1 MEERMTYVEVCA
13 VASHFVCCAVFV
25 GRGLLLK
32 KTAFRRLEKV
42 FVLGLERW
50 FSRTISATEVVIA
63 WCFCFQAVTSFG

>member
-42 FVLGLERW
+42 FVLG
-50 FSRTISATEVVIA
+50 
-63 WCFCFQAVTSFG
+63 